1 VRVMLAIRLRSSSSD
16 SMAQVETRA
25 PHAARSVNRHK
36 PPSVL
41 VVLVVKDGAHWL
53 RQCLLGLSK
62 QTHPRISVLAID
74 NGSRDESADVLESA
88 LGPGRVIKLPS
99 NAGFPAAIGEG
110 LRSELAEQADYVLL
124 LHDDSVLAHDAVA
137 GLVEAAQGIEG
148 AGIVGPKIVDWDNPR
163 VLRDVGQSA
172 DRFGYPYSPLEEEE
186 IDQGQYDR
194 IREVLF
200 VSSCAMLVSRH
211 AWGRIGPPDER
222 LVTDQDDLDFCWRAR
237 VAGFRVLM
245 TPRAVAR
252 HRGATLRGERAG
264 PSPAQSHYH
273 RERVALLGILKN
285 YGLLSLLWILPAHL
299 AQGTLRV
306 ASLLVTRR
314 FEDAFQI
321 LAAWGWNLANLPGT
335 LRRRVMT
342 QAVRAVPDRSVRR
355 AMAPAWFRVRR
366 LAQAATQALL
376 PDMGPADT
384 GGPLPVRV
392 RVSRLVASHPV
403 AAAAILGL
411 MVAAVAYRHLLGY
424 SPLAGG
430 GLSAFPASPSDFFEE
445 FFSGLRHTGLEGTGP
460 ASPALGLLGIGS
472 VLALGSPAL
481 LQKVLLLAL
490 PAAAAVGCYRA
501 VRHHTGAPVPAV
513 VAAACYGL
521 SGIILWAVSEGRV
534 PVLVFLAGLPWL
546 AEKVRVAFDGDGRLN
561 PVRWVAGAGLGLAVL
576 GSFFPAVILALAVVV
591 LACLL
596 VPSGRWLRTRGT
608 ALTAAAAG
616 VAAVLALPVAIG
628 LFGSG
633 GAGLADQAGEPA
645 FLALARLSPG
655 EAPGGWPTG
664 LFLPAA
670 AAGALLFVSGRHGST
685 ALRAALAATLSVYL
699 AWASAAGYL
708 PVALSNPVAY
718 LGVAGLGYALLV
730 GLGLTVLTSGVA
742 SESFG
747 HRQVGAGVVGV
758 LLLAGLVAQGVQAA
772 RGSWAVGG
780 SDRVPAAYSLV
791 GQASGPPYRVL
802 WLGGSGRDAFPAPGG
817 VPDGM
822 VQAGPASVRFAV
834 RGPAGSSA
842 LDIGRAPAGDGYRS
856 LRRALAEIL
865 AGETRHGGALLGPFA
880 IRFVVAEP
888 ADLPPRAHRMLMRQ
902 FDLDVVPAEGLR
914 VFQNSKAVPLAGQIA
929 GREWMQAAETGDPAS
944 VISLAAPRATT
955 LRQGVGGQSFADGG
969 GGGPALVLLSQ
980 QFDPGW
986 TLTPEGGSS
995 SAARRVFGWATGFPL
1010 RQGQA
1015 AYEVRFGGQGTRTL
1029 LMALLVILWLGALWL
1044 TRRPVR
1050 GD

>member
-1 VRVMLAIRLRSSSSD
+1 MLAIRLRSSSFD
-16 SMAQVETRA
+16 SMAQVETRV
-25 PHAARSVNRHK
+25 PDAARSMNRRK

-41 VVLVVKDGAHWL
+41 VVLVVKDGAQWL
-53 RQCLLGLSK
+53 RQCLLALSK

-74 NGSRDESADVLESA
+74 NGSGDESAEVLESA

-99 NAGFPAAIGEG
+99 NAGFPAAVGEG
-110 LRSELAEQADYVLL
+110 LRSELADQADYVLM
-124 LHDDSVLAHDAVA
+124 LHDDSVLAPEAVA

-148 AGIVGPKIVDWDNPR
+148 TGIVGPKIVDWDNPA
-163 VLRDVGQSA
+163 VLRDIGQSA

-222 LVTDQDDLDFCWRAR
+222 LITDQDLDFCWRAR

-245 TPRAVAR
+245 TPSAVAR

-264 PSPAQSHYH
+264 PPPGQSHYH

-285 YGLLSLLWILPAHL
+285 YGLLSLLWILPVHL
-299 AQGTLRV
+299 AQGTIRMV
-306 ASLLVTRR
+306 SLLVTRR

-321 LAAWGWNLANLPGT
+321 LAAWGWNLVNLPGT

-355 AMAPAWFRVRR
+355 AMAPAWFRLRR

-376 PDMGPADT
+376 PDLGPADT
-384 GGPLPVRV
+384 AAPLPVRV
-392 RVSRLVASHPV
+392 RVSQLVASHPV
-403 AAAAILGL
+403 AAASVLGL
-411 MVAAVAYRHLLGY
+411 LVAAVAYRHLLGY

-430 GLSAFPASPSDFFEE
+430 GLSTFPPAPSDFFDE
-445 FFSGLRHTGLEGTGP
+445 FFSGLRHTGLGGTGP

-472 VLALGSPAL
+472 LLALGSPAL

-490 PAAAAVGCYRA
+490 PAAAAIGCYRA
-501 VRHHTGAPVPAV
+501 VRIHTEAPVPAV
-513 VAAACYGL
+513 VAGACYGL
-521 SGIILWAVSEGRV
+521 SGILLWAVSEGRV

-546 AEKVRVAFDGDGRLN
+546 AEKVRVAFDGDRHLN
-561 PVRWVAGAGLGLAVL
+561 PVRWMAGAGLGLGVL
-576 GSFFPAVILALAVVV
+576 GSFFPAAILALAVVV
-591 LACLL
+591 MACLL
-596 VPSGRWLRTRGT
+596 VPSGRWLRTRGA
-608 ALTAAAAG
+608 ALTAGAVS
-616 VAAVLALPVAIG
+616 VAAVLAFPVTIG
-628 LFGSG
+628 MFGSG
-633 GAGLADQAGEPA
+633 GAGLVDQAAEPA

-664 LFLPAA
+664 LFLPMA
-670 AAGALLFVSGRHGST
+670 AAGALLFVSGRHGPI
-685 ALRAALAATLSVYL
+685 AVRAALAATLSVYL
-699 AWASAAGYL
+699 AWGSAAGYL
-708 PVALSNPVAY
+708 PVALSNPLAY

-730 GLGLTVLTSGVA
+730 GLGVTALTSGVA
-742 SESFG
+742 TQSFG
-747 HRQVGAGVVGV
+747 HRQVGAGVIGA
-758 LLLAGLVAQGVQAA
+758 LLLGGLIAQGIQAA

-802 WLGGSGRDAFPAPGG
+802 WLGSSGRDAFPAPGG
-817 VPDGM
+817 VPDGT

-834 RGPAGSSA
+834 RWPAGSSA
-842 LDIGRAPAGDGYRS
+842 LDIGRAPAGPGYPS

-865 AGETRHGGALLGPFA
+865 AGETRHGGTLLGPFA

-888 ADLPPRAHRMLMRQ
+888 ADLPPRALRMLLRQ
-902 FDLDVVPAEGLR
+902 FDLDIVPAEGLR
-914 VFQNSKAVPLAGQIA
+914 IFQNSKAVPLAGQI
-929 GREWMQAAETGDPAS
+929 GGPEWVRAAETADPGS
-944 VISLAAPRATT
+944 LISLAAPRGTA
-955 LRQGVGGQSFADGG
+955 LREGVGGQSYVGSGSD
-969 GGGPALVLLSQ
+969 GPALVLLSQ

-986 TLTPEGGSS
+986 TLTPDGGHSS
-995 SAARRVFGWATGFPL
+995 PARRAFGWATGFSL
-1010 RQGQA
+1010 RRGEA
-1015 AYEVRFGGQGTRTL
+1015 PYELRFGAQARRTV
-1029 LMALLVILWLGALWL
+1029 LMALLAILWLAALWL

-1050 GD
+1050 GR